1 MDVQVSVN
9 VCRGNAGNIPS
20 FFLKPYDDRGII
32 KDMAT
37 KIDTKNMLTKAD
49 SVEIKADLAEIKADL
64 NAIKWMMGL
73 LLAINV
79 AFIVSAVGL
88 MISL

>member
-1 MDVQVSVN
+1 MQVAVY
-9 VCRGNAGNIPS
+9 VCRSNAGNIPS
-20 FFLKPYDDRGII
+20 FFLKPYDDKSII
-32 KDMAT
+32 KDMV
-37 KIDTKNMLTKAD
+37 TKAD
-49 SVEIKADLAEIKADL
+49 LAGVKADLAEIKADL

-79 AFIVSAVGL
+79 AFIVSVVGL